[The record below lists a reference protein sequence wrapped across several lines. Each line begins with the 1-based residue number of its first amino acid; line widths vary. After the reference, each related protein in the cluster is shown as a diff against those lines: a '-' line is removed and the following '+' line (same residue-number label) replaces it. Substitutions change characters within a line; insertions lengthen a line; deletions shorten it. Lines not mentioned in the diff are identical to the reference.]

1 MKADPRLNDE
11 ENSEKSSQDGSPTE
25 EGEKRGG
32 VAGLFGNPFED
43 APSLD
48 KPPKNTSN
56 DNNNPFQTSEAMAVL
71 NAAMSEDFSAEEK
84 KKYREQFKENT
95 KYKPPEDG
103 DEFDGERTNRQG
115 SFSEG
120 DIEKSRAKSER
131 KRESEPDDGYDD

>member
-1 MKADPRLNDE
+1 MSAKSAQSSKYDDADEAYDAAKAKKGKGKVVKADPGLNDE

-32 VAGLFGNPFED
+32 VAGLFGNPFRRR
-43 APSLD
+43 PSLD

-84 KKYREQFKENT
+84 KKSVSYT
-95 KYKPPEDG
+95 HLTLP
-103 DEFDGERTNRQG
+103 T
-115 SFSEG
+115 
-120 DIEKSRAKSER
+120 ILLV
-131 KRESEPDDGYDD
+131 

>member
-1 MKADPRLNDE
+1 M
-11 ENSEKSSQDGSPTE
+11 
-25 EGEKRGG
+25 
-32 VAGLFGNPFED
+32 
-43 APSLD
+43 D
-48 KPPKNTSN
+48 KPPKNTTSN

-103 DEFDGERTNRQG
+103 DDPTVNEQIAREVL
-115 SFSEG
+115 
-120 DIEKSRAKSER
+120 AKATSKKAAQKAKA